1 MVDTA
6 HGGLEQPAAHPCS
19 RAPIS
24 HLPLPRMPLPGLPLP
39 RLPLRLFALPRPA
52 LPPVPADLARAGAG
66 LGLLARDLPRLFTV
80 RGWHGAALET
90 AWWSIHLATYP
101 WGLLHEQPAPSDR
114 YHLRG
119 LAPAQRGMLVHHVET
134 AGTPI
139 LLVHGIIDNQAIFT
153 VLKRRLRRK
162 GFGTVVTVNYSPTT
176 NDIRQA
182 ARILAAEVEALV
194 ALTGYER
201 VHVIGHSLGG
211 LIARYYVQRYGGD
224 ERVHT
229 LVTLGTPHAGS
240 LHAHLLP
247 VNVGRQLCPGS
258 DLMTELELPAP
269 RCRTRFVAY
278 WSDFDQIIVP
288 HESARIEHP
297 DLSVRNV
304 LVHDTGHLSIPRV
317 GRVGHEISR
326 LLSQLDHAGH
336 TLAAGV
342 TPWLEGTN
350 TA

>member
-1 MVDTA
+1 VVDTA

-247 VNVGRQLCPGS
+247 VRLCRQLRPGS
-258 DLMTELELPAP
+258 ELMAELALPAP
-269 RCRTRFVAY
+269 GCSTRFVAY
-278 WSDFDQIIVP
+278 WSDGDQVIVP
-288 HESARIEHP
+288 HVNARLEHP
-297 DLSVRNV
+297 DLRVHNVRI
-304 LVHDTGHLSIPRV
+304 HDIGHLSLPRV
-317 GRVGHEISR
+317 HRVAHEIAHLLTR
-326 LLSQLDHAGH
+326 LDPEGHAISLPAH
-336 TLAAGV
+336 PLRTD
-342 TPWLEGTN
+342 T